1 MGHGQHSRL
10 PVPWKN
16 DLSRPPDA
24 EHHTKEWTSGA
35 RGGGYVPDDFE
46 WGTNPK
52 QEQEE
57 KGVTG
62 GQDQKR

>member
-1 MGHGQHSRL
+1 MGYTAAMGHGQSSRL

-24 EHHTKEWTSGA
+24 EHHTKEWNSGS

-46 WGTNPK
+46 
-52 QEQEE
+52 
-57 KGVTG
+57 
-62 GQDQKR
+62 

>member
-1 MGHGQHSRL
+1 MSHGPSRL
-10 PVPWKN
+10 PVPWKP
-16 DLSRPPDA
+16 DLSHPQDA
-24 EHHTKEWTSGA
+24 DHQTKEWASGA
-35 RGGGYVPDDFE
+35 RGGGYVPADFE

-62 GQDQKR
+62 KQDARR